1 MSKRYSMCGAR
12 IGALITKNKE
22 LKETVM
28 KFAMTRLSPPTFGQ
42 IASEAALKASE
53 EYFEDVRNRY
63 VKRRDLLV
71 DGLNAIPGVTCPKPG
86 GAFYAV
92 CKLPIDSSDAFCRW
106 MLEHFDHEGDT
117 VMMAPASGFYAS
129 EGAGDDQVRI
139 AYVLDLPLL
148 EKAVKCLEL
157 ALEQYPGRTN

>member
-1 MSKRYSMCGAR
+1 
-12 IGALITKNKE
+12 
-22 LKETVM
+22 M

-71 DGLNAIPGVTCPKPG
+71 DGLNAIRVTCPKPG

-92 CKLPIDSSDAFCRW
+92 CKPPIDSSDAFGRW
-106 MLEHFDHEGDT
+106 MLEHFDNEGDT
-117 VMMAPASGFYAS
+117 VMMASFWIL
-129 EGAGDDQVRI
+129 RF
-139 AYVLDLPLL
+139 
-148 EKAVKCLEL
+148 
-157 ALEQYPGRTN
+157 

>member
-1 MSKRYSMCGAR
+1 MCGAR

-42 IASEAALKASE
+42 IASEAALKVSE

-63 VKRRDLLV
+63 IKRRDILV

-106 MLEHFDHEGDT
+106 MLEHFDHEGET

>member
-1 MSKRYSMCGAR
+1 
-12 IGALITKNKE
+12 
-22 LKETVM
+22 
-28 KFAMTRLSPPTFGQ
+28 
-42 IASEAALKASE
+42 
-53 EYFEDVRNRY
+53 
-63 VKRRDLLV
+63 
-71 DGLNAIPGVTCPKPG
+71 
-86 GAFYAV
+86 
-92 CKLPIDSSDAFCRW
+92 

-157 ALEQYPGRTN
+157 ALEQYPERTN

>member
-1 MSKRYSMCGAR
+1 MCGAR

-63 VKRRDLLV
+63 VKRRDLLRWIKCNSWSYLSQTRWSV
-71 DGLNAIPGVTCPKPG
+71 
-86 GAFYAV
+86 YAV

-106 MLEHFDHEGDT
+106 MLEHFDHVGDT
-117 VMMAPASGFYAS
+117 VMMAPAGFYAS